1 MHPAGPH
8 PNHTFFSSGK
18 WTQTWSHPGA
28 LFCDVFWS
36 CQPNCYSK
44 LIGFSLKS
52 LYCLALL
59 SHLGMMIQLDEQ
71 RTHQRCF
78 RIILHL
84 KPYVDSCASL
94 PVHVDITVWF
104 DDACVSF
111 KENLVHVIFIYQLR
125 NQVLKSWHW
134 SAGAWICWGWR
145 AYVSKLCRFRLWY
158 LDPKERSLVGIG
170 TRKPFMYQKLQVPAK
185 M

>member
-8 PNHTFFSSGK
+8 PNHTFFLAVSGRK
-18 WTQTWSHPGA
+18 HGHIRVHYFVM
-28 LFCDVFWS
+28 LFGLVNS
-36 CQPNCYSK
+36 TYSK